1 MIDRDDLIPG
11 LRQLTQR
18 VHSQGGKIAIQL
30 GAPFRFRGALATPS
44 KRVGQD
50 NRRELTAEDIKEIAA
65 QYGLA
70 AERSLEAGF
79 DGVQLNAAHG
89 FLLAQFL
96 SPAYNHRTDRY
107 GGCTENRA
115 RFVSEIVAEIKH
127 RSSSDFPVFIKM
139 NLMDF
144 CDGGITVDEAAR
156 IVNLLV
162 PGGMA
167 AVEASGG
174 GIGHFGTGKT
184 ERVGGGLSQALHGR
198 AEGAGRCPCHYG
210 RRAEIL

>member
-1 MIDRDDLIPG
+1 MTRLFEPFNFCGIQLRNRFVRSATMENLATSEHAPSAELLSLYESMARAQVGLIITSAVRPDREWDPHAGSRNLMIDRDDLIPG

-50 NRRELTAEDIKEIAA
+50 NRRELTVEDIKEIAA

-89 FLLAQFL
+89 FLSAQFL

-115 RFVSEIVAEIKH
+115 RFVSESATRINFLCCGRPKH
-127 RSSSDFPVFIKM
+127 
-139 NLMDF
+139 
-144 CDGGITVDEAAR
+144 
-156 IVNLLV
+156 
-162 PGGMA
+162 
-167 AVEASGG
+167 
-174 GIGHFGTGKT
+174 
-184 ERVGGGLSQALHGR
+184 
-198 AEGAGRCPCHYG
+198 
-210 RRAEIL
+210 